1 MEKLG
6 ALKDNNTNH
15 AFIDLESRTRAGA
28 SSGFQRKV

>member
-28 SSGFQRKV
+28 SGFQRKV